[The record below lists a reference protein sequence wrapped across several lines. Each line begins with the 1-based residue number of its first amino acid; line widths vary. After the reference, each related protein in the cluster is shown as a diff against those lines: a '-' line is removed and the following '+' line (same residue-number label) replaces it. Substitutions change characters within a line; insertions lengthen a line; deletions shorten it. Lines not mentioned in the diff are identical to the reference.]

1 MACVSSMDCQFQSTL
16 PRRERPIQ
24 GILNALK
31 GMFQSTLPRR
41 ERHIFFVSESKV
53 NCFNP
58 RSREGSDGRN
68 YPKISYAVW
77 FQSTLPRRERPLN
90 HFPILMFHV
99 FQSTLP
105 RRERRL
111 GSVPFRITA
120 GVSIHAPAKGAT
132 LKGMS
137 INAAFLVSIHA
148 PAKGATFWY
157 NNRRDW
163 LRGFNPRSREGS
175 DRNFSQ
181 KFIPIFSR
189 NQQIIILYT

>member
-1 MACVSSMDCQFQSTL
+1 MNHF
-16 PRRERPIQ
+16 PI
-24 GILNALK
+24 L
-31 GMFQSTLPRR
+31 MFHVFQSTLPRR
-41 ERHIFFVSESKV
+41 ERHEVPG
-53 NCFNP
+53 N
-58 RSREGSDGRN
+58 REENLLS
-68 YPKISYAVW
+68 
-77 FQSTLPRRERPLN
+77 FQSTLPRRERRFSNGLYSA
-90 HFPILMFHV
+90 FMV

>member
-105 RRERRL
+105 RRERHRKPH
-111 GSVPFRITA
+111 GRDN
-120 GVSIHAPAKGAT
+120 PA
-132 LKGMS
+132 
-137 INAAFLVSIHA
+137 
-148 PAKGATFWY
+148 
-157 NNRRDW
+157 
-163 LRGFNPRSREGS
+163 GFNPRSREGS

>member
-105 RRERRL
+105 RRERRDSYL
-111 GSVPFRITA
+111 A
-120 GVSIHAPAKGAT
+120 GEGGVTFQSTLPRRERQVTSKRVCHLHVSIHAPAKGAT
-132 LKGMS
+132 
-137 INAAFLVSIHA
+137 
-148 PAKGATFWY
+148 P
-157 NNRRDW
+157 
-163 LRGFNPRSREGS
+163 
-175 DRNFSQ
+175 
-181 KFIPIFSR
+181 
-189 NQQIIILYT
+189 